1 MDYQQLSQ
9 EFLRALRGRR
19 SQTAF
24 SRRLGYS
31 TNVAYGW
38 ESGRRAP
45 NTSEV
50 LRAAARIRIDVA
62 GAFHHFFHPRPP
74 PELTELD
81 PTSPEF
87 VAAVLRAM
95 RGTNS
100 MQSIADRVGLSRPS
114 LSRIFAGKSEVRLP
128 TFFRLVDT
136 MTRRLLDLLSDF
148 IDVEQLPAASEEW
161 QRIEALRRLA
171 FENPLSEAVPRF
183 LELDE
188 YAAAPCHTPGW
199 IAKQMGITQE
209 DEERTLSDL
218 ETAGIIRWDGAHWR
232 LEKQRS
238 IDTTRNPET
247 GRRLL
252 EYWTERSRTRIA
264 SAGDGRFSY
273 LVFGCDEP
281 TLTAINDLRLRFYRE
296 MRALVASAPSATR
309 VMVATV
315 HLFPLDVGAG
325 DLPKPLDP

>member
-1 MDYQQLSQ
+1 MDYQQLSR
-9 EFLRALRGRR
+9 EFLRALRGSR

-50 LRAAARIRIDVA
+50 LRAAARIRVDVG
-62 GAFHHFFHPRPP
+62 GAFERFFHPRPP
-74 PELTELD
+74 PELHEHE
-81 PTSPEF
+81 PTSPEY

-95 RGTNS
+95 RGTSS
-100 MQSIADRVGLSRPS
+100 MQSIASRVGLSRPAV
-114 LSRIFAGKSEVRLP
+114 SRILAAKTEVRLP
-128 TFFRLVDT
+128 LFFQLVDS
-136 MTRRLLDLLSDF
+136 MTRRLLDLISDF
-148 IDVEQLPAASEEW
+148 VDVSLLPAAGEEW

-171 FENPLSEAVPRF
+171 FQNPLSEAVPRF

-188 YAAAPCHTPGW
+188 YAAHAQHIPGW
-199 IAKQMGITQE
+199 IAERMGICLE
-209 DEERTLSDL
+209 DEERTLADL
-218 ETAGIIRWDGAHWR
+218 ELAGIIRWDGSHWR

-238 IDTTRNPET
+238 IDTTRNPEL
-247 GRRLL
+247 GRRML
-252 EYWTERSRTRIA
+252 EYWTERSRARIA
-264 SAGDGRFSY
+264 DAGDGRFSY
-273 LVFGCDEP
+273 LVFGCDEA
-281 TLTAINDLRLRFYRE
+281 TLTAINDLRLRYYRE
-296 MRALVASAPSATR
+296 MRALVASAPAATR

-325 DLPKPLDP
+325 DTNT

>member
-1 MDYQQLSQ
+1 MDYQQLSK
-9 EFLRALRGRR
+9 EFLRALRGGR

-24 SRRLGYS
+24 SRRLGYA

-50 LRAAARIRIDVA
+50 LRAAARIRVDVE
-62 GAFHHFFHPRPP
+62 GAFERFFHPRPP
-74 PELTELD
+74 PELKDHEA
-81 PTSPEF
+81 TSPEF

-100 MQSIADRVGLSRPS
+100 MQSIADRVGLSRPAV
-114 LSRIFAGKSEVRLP
+114 SRILAGKTEVRLP
-128 TFFRLVDT
+128 LFFRLVDS
-136 MTRRLLDLLSDF
+136 MTRRLLDLISHF
-148 IDVEQLPAASEEW
+148 VDVSQLPAAGEEW

-188 YAAAPCHTPGW
+188 YAEHEKHIPGW
-199 IAKQMGITQE
+199 IAERMGISRE

-218 ETAGIIRWDGAHWR
+218 ELAGIIRWDGTHWR

-238 IDTTRNPET
+238 IDTTRNPVL
-247 GRRLL
+247 GRRML
-252 EYWTERSRTRIA
+252 EYWTERSRARIA
-264 SAGDGRFSY
+264 GAGDGRFSY
-273 LVFGCDEP
+273 LVFGCDEE

-296 MRALVASAPSATR
+296 MRALVAGAPTATR

-315 HLFPLDVGAG
+315 HLFPLDVGAS
-325 DLPKPLDP
+325 DTNT

>member
-9 EFLRALRGRR
+9 EFLRALRGAR

-50 LRAAARIRIDVA
+50 LRAAARIRLDVA
-62 GAFHHFFHPRPP
+62 GAFERFFHPRPP
-74 PELTELD
+74 PELSDYEA
-81 PTSPEF
+81 TSPAY

-100 MQSIADRVGLSRPS
+100 MQSIADRVGLSRPAV
-114 LSRIFAGKSEVRLP
+114 SRILSGKTEVRLP
-128 TFFRLVDT
+128 LFFQLVDS
-136 MTRRLLDLLSDF
+136 MTRRLLDLMSDF
-148 IDVEQLPAASEEW
+148 VDVSQLPAAGEEW
-161 QRIEALRRLA
+161 QRIEAVRHPA
-171 FENPLSEAVPRF
+171 SQNPLSDAVSRF

-188 YAAAPCHTPGW
+188 YAAQAGHIPGW
-199 IAKQMGITQE
+199 IAERMGISQE
-209 DEERTLSDL
+209 DEERTLQDL
-218 ETAGIIRWDGAHWR
+218 ELAGIIRWDGSHWR

-238 IDTTRNPET
+238 IDTTRNPEL
-247 GRRLL
+247 GRRML
-252 EYWTERSRTRIA
+252 EYWTERSRARIA

-273 LVFGCDEP
+273 LVFGCDDA

-296 MRALVASAPSATR
+296 MRALVAAAPTASR

-315 HLFPLDVGAG
+315 HLYPLDVGTG
-325 DLPKPLDP
+325 DTNT